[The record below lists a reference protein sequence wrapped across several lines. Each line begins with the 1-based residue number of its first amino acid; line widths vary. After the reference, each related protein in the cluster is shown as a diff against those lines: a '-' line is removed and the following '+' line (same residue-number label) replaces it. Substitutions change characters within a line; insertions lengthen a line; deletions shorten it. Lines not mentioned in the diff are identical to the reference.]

1 MPAGDVDDLRVLHQF
16 DEVLLHLAGEEVL
29 IGQNQ
34 QNAAFQRPKI
44 RLGHGG
50 LVHQVCQQAG
60 DAYVLC
66 LLEVLEDRLKHIPRV
81 GGPVHRHGLCRVFRR
96 KDGHFL

>member
-1 MPAGDVDDLRVLHQF
+1 MFWGKGLNLSLQKLLDLP
-16 DEVLLHLAGEEVL
+16 HLVPC
-29 IGQNQ
+29 
-34 QNAAFQRPKI
+34 FQRPKI

-60 DAYVLC
+60 DVYVLC

-81 GGPVHRHGLCRVFRR
+81 GGFLGAFIAEMAHARLNQARLQLFVIAV
-96 KDGHFL
+96 GHVP